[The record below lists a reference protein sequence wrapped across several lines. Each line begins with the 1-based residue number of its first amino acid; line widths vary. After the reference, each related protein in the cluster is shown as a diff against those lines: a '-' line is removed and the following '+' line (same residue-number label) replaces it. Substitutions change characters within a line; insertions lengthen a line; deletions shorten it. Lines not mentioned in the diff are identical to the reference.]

1 MYQTEKTLYQA
12 MKKNLPRVHWQRV
25 ETGAL
30 STGVPDVNGCWQGS
44 EFWVELKIG
53 VIQSVK
59 LSPQQCAWHMRR
71 ASSGGVSWIFA
82 SDPSSRKLWMVSGNQ
97 SINLRNRVVDS
108 SLSVHHYSQP
118 YDWKAILEQFC
129 LTDRLTV

>member
-12 MKKNLPRVHWQRV
+12 LKKNLPRVHWQRV
-25 ETGAL
+25 ETGAI

-82 SDPSSRKLWMVSGNQ
+82 SDPSSRKLWMSQAISQ
-97 SINLRNRVVDS
+97 STSETRAWI
-108 SLSVHHYSQP
+108 HHYLF
-118 YDWKAILEQFC
+118 I
-129 LTDRLTV
+129 TTVNRMIGKRYWNSFA